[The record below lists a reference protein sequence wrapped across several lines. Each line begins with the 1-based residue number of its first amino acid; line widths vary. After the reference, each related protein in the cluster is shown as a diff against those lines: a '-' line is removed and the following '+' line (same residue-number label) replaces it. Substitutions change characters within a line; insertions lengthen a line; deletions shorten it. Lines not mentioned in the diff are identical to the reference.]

1 MKSFTWILCRFIAYY
16 QSQILIF
23 WYCHLKKHCGVC
35 EVLEVGQILVMLGM
49 CSTGELHTQ
58 SLQCPWLKMR
68 VRAVDGIPWAP
79 LLFITHLCGPRPRFA
94 RVCRTSTAPAVS
106 WGSQT
111 GNSSAIAWPLP
122 DRRSEQALLRMVV
135 SVALFTG
142 MSLQFR
148 LGGSVSWVFSEGVG
162 HLRWECGLF
171 QVDMARG

>member
-1 MKSFTWILCRFIAYY
+1 MNESTPQFAYAEWETTIKK
-16 QSQILIF
+16 Q
-23 WYCHLKKHCGVC
+23 KKHCGVC
-35 EVLEVGQILVMLGM
+35 EVLEVDQILVMLGM
-49 CSTGELHTQ
+49 CSTTELHAQ

-79 LLFITHLCGPRPRFA
+79 LLFITHLCGSRPRAA

-111 GNSSAIAWPLP
+111 GNSSAIVWPLP

-142 MSLQFR
+142 MSLWFR
-148 LGGSVSWVFSEGVG
+148 LGGSVSWVFSEGMFSPEVG
-162 HLRWECGLF
+162 
-171 QVDMARG
+171 ARTVPGWHG